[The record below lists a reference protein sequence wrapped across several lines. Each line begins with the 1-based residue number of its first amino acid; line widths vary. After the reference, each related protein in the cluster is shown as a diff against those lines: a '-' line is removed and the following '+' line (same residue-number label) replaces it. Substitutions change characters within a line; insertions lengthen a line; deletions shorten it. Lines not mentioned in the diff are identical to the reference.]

1 MPGPACRLTLLA
13 WRGVAWRG
21 VASAR
26 RQVVDADLRRH
37 DALSVPPVGQSFGR
51 LLLFCDWPAS
61 ISPSCWWHG
70 MSSPAQAEGADT
82 RVRDVT
88 VSEDELTAALMD
100 GRTITVVRS
109 QGDQKSVIDPKGHHI
124 IPGSERTD
132 RPAPACVVASQGQLP
147 QTLLLAARKSWVA
160 GPSPAMTR
168 VGQAFRDLVL
178 DGYAASHRTARDIKV
193 DGQLPADTK
202 LCSSKYL
209 KNLIEQGHRGVKLRI
224 DPTLGFKQFRTTAI
238 TITGVEP
245 LRRIHKGQF
254 NLDRLFLK
262 DRSAP
267 AVWSAVRAA
276 P

>member
-1 MPGPACRLTLLA
+1 
-13 WRGVAWRG
+13 
-21 VASAR
+21 
-26 RQVVDADLRRH
+26 
-37 DALSVPPVGQSFGR
+37 
-51 LLLFCDWPAS
+51 
-61 ISPSCWWHG
+61 
-70 MSSPAQAEGADT
+70 
-82 RVRDVT
+82 
-88 VSEDELTAALMD
+88 
-100 GRTITVVRS
+100 
-109 QGDQKSVIDPKGHHI
+109 
-124 IPGSERTD
+124 
-132 RPAPACVVASQGQLP
+132 
-147 QTLLLAARKSWVA
+147 
-160 GPSPAMTR
+160 

-193 DGQLPADTK
+193 DGQLPTDTK